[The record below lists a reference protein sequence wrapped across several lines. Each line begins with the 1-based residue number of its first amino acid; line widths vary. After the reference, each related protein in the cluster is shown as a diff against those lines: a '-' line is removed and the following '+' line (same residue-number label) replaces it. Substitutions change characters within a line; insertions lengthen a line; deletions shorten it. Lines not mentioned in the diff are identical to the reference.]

1 MKKLTKKQIKEF
13 ARIYI
18 GSQMVFI
25 DGGCVSDIDNKLIEG
40 DTDKIITEIT
50 TQGMSILKGRQI
62 LDNPEEILE
71 HVRTNF

>member
-1 MKKLTKKQIKEF
+1 
-13 ARIYI
+13 
-18 GSQMVFI
+18 MVFI